1 MPDADIASEHTLK
14 GVRIF
19 SEVPEKVLKDIE
31 RHRCRW
37 GHYKPGE
44 LIIDY
49 LDKSDDVF
57 FAISGQ
63 VSVTLYSLT
72 GRVVSFR
79 ELGPGQTFGELA
91 ALDGGPRSASVHVRT
106 EALIARMTAEQFRE
120 VLQDHPAVAL
130 AVLRDLVEN
139 IRDLTTRVYEF
150 STLPVS
156 KRLQAELLRLAK
168 LTLQES
174 DGFCVL
180 PMPTHEELASRIST
194 HREAVTRELSHL
206 TNIGVIERQ
215 GRKLVIKDFDR
226 LNAMVRDAIGDWSE

>member
-1 MPDADIASEHTLK
+1 MPDANIASEHTLK
-14 GVRIF
+14 EVRIF
-19 SEVPEKVLKDIE
+19 SEVTTRDRQDIE
-31 RHRCRW
+31 KRRCLW
-37 GHYKPGE
+37 NNYKPGE

-57 FAISGQ
+57 FVISGQ

-106 EALIARMTAEQFRE
+106 EGLIARMTAQHFRE
-120 VLQDHPAVAL
+120 VLQDHPSVAL
-130 AVLRDLVEN
+130 ALLRDLVKN
-139 IRDLTTRVYEF
+139 IRNLTMRVYEF
-150 STLPVS
+150 STLAVS

-168 LTLQES
+168 LTPQEGEGS
-174 DGFCVL
+174 CVL

-206 TNIGVIERQ
+206 TSIGIIERQ
-215 GRKLVIKDFDR
+215 GRKLVIKDLDR
-226 LNAMVRDAIGDWSE
+226 LNAMVHDAIGDWPG